1 MTEFEKVALQYE
13 TVEGLIDYYLYERWN
28 DVNNHG
34 ALDWF
39 LCELSIKL
47 INPDMKITKTIRDT
61 IHDPAT
67 EIAKGD
73 PPSDEQLRASA
84 RRTVILLNQH
94 HLHNLLTEQNGGNHE
109 QNTDWRNGS

>member
-1 MTEFEKVALQYE
+1 MTEFEKVALQCE

-47 INPDMKITKTIRDT
+47 INPDMKITKKVKDT
-61 IHDPAT
+61 IYDPAINIV
-67 EIAKGD
+67 EGD
-73 PPSDEQLRASA
+73 PPSNEQLRASA

-94 HLHNLLTEQNGGNHE
+94 HLHNLLTERNSSNHE
-109 QNTDWRNGS
+109 